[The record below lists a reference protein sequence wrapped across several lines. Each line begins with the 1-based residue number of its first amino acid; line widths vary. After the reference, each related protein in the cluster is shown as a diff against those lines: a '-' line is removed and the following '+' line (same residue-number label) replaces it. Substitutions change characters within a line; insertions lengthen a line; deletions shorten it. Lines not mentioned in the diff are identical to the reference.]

1 MTSIFRLVPP
11 QRLSTLALAS
21 AMALMASA
29 AHADERSEL
38 EQLRATTMS
47 LMQTLIDSGLLTR
60 EKADDILRQA
70 RKATVA
76 DAPAESSGKEAA
88 AKDSAAKDDA
98 AKPKVIR
105 VPYVTEATKAEMREQ
120 IKKEV
125 LAQAHDER
133 WGDAGA
139 MPAWL
144 RRITVEGDLRVRFQ
158 NEIWS
163 GTNTPVV
170 DAQGGFSSQT
180 SGGVALAW
188 APDVNNSQTNRER
201 MTLRARVG
209 IKSDLGNGLSA
220 AVRLSTGSST
230 GPSSASQTQG
240 NYFNKY
246 ATLFDQAYV
255 KYDHEGKGSV
265 VAGRFANPF
274 YGTDLTWPDDLN
286 FDGLAMSIKPV
297 LGAGQTA
304 FMTVGAFPLQELE
317 TSTRDKWLYGVQ
329 IGTALTLAPNVFF
342 RAGLA
347 MYDFNHVEGVS
358 DTNLAP
364 DKNNGAYVSPYLTS
378 EYPFGVRQKG
388 NTLIRINNGADVA
401 SSASV
406 WGLASKF
413 RPVDLSADLT
423 FLQFFPT
430 TVKVSLDFIKNIGFN
445 EQDIHNRAGSA
456 LDGYTVAKKN
466 TAAQVKLAVGVDRI
480 ERAGQWQSFLTLRRF
495 ERDAWV
501 DAFTDTTWHL
511 GGTNYQG
518 WSIGG
523 QYGLGHGTSL
533 GMRWT
538 STRNLTDST
547 LYGGSPGYSS
557 ATLKIDVLQVEL
569 NSRF

>member
-240 NYFNKY
+240 NYY

-480 ERAGQWQSFLTLRRF
+480 ERAGQWQSCFTLRRF
-495 ERDAWV
+495 
-501 DAFTDTTWHL
+501 
-511 GGTNYQG
+511 
-518 WSIGG
+518 
-523 QYGLGHGTSL
+523 
-533 GMRWT
+533 
-538 STRNLTDST
+538 
-547 LYGGSPGYSS
+547 
-557 ATLKIDVLQVEL
+557 
-569 NSRF
+569 